1 MHLPVEPALLYENN
15 QAKESYI
22 AEFFD
27 VCFHYI
33 DKVEQMQK
41 SLYKLAVS
49 RSFDALTRRL
59 QSDEMVSA
67 ETSEL
72 YRRFDSIFLKLY
84 PTFIDDFN
92 RLLRDEEKIK
102 LHPGTLL
109 TRELRIYA
117 LMRLGITD
125 SGKIAAF
132 LRCSTSTIYNYRT
145 RMRKRAVDRDCFEE
159 NIMKIKAA
167 HDL

>member
-1 MHLPVEPALLYENN
+1 
-15 QAKESYI
+15 
-22 AEFFD
+22 
-27 VCFHYI
+27 
-33 DKVEQMQK
+33 MQK

-109 TRELRIYA
+109 HTRTENLCPDASR
-117 LMRLGITD
+117 
-125 SGKIAAF
+125 
-132 LRCSTSTIYNYRT
+132 NYRQWKDCSISPLFHKHHLQLSHTNAKT
-145 RMRKRAVDRDCFEE
+145 RCRQRLF
-159 NIMKIKAA
+159 
-167 HDL
+167 